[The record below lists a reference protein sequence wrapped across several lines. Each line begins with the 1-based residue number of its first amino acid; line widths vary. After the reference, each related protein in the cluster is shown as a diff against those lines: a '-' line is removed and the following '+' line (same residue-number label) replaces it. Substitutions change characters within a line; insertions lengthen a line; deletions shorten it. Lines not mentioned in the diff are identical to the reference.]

1 MERNIPEVYVADGHW
16 HTFLIGKNGT
26 ATVLS
31 VDRIHNRDIIHPTQ
45 DFGGL
50 DVLTIS
56 LGGIPPNQAHRD
68 AQTGKNAC
76 AEWRHKRK
84 VKLKKKKKTGKIVPI
99 KVARCLITSFR
110 NTPWRRE

>member
-1 MERNIPEVYVADGHW
+1 M
-16 HTFLIGKNGT
+16 
-26 ATVLS
+26 LS

-68 AQTGKNAC
+68 AQTGK
-76 AEWRHKRK
+76 
-84 VKLKKKKKTGKIVPI
+84 
-99 KVARCLITSFR
+99 CLC
-110 NTPWRRE
+110 

>member
-16 HTFLIGKNGT
+16 HTFLIVKNGT

-31 VDRIHNRDIIHPTQ
+31 VDRIYNRDIIHPTQ

-56 LGGIPPNQAHRD
+56 LGGIPLNQAHRD
-68 AQTGKNAC
+68 AQTGK
-76 AEWRHKRK
+76 
-84 VKLKKKKKTGKIVPI
+84 
-99 KVARCLITSFR
+99 CLC
-110 NTPWRRE
+110 